1 MTNVNHMKVQT
12 SIPSVIVKRQSLFM
26 ITWNY
31 TIIR

>member
-1 MTNVNHMKVQT
+1 MTNVNHTKIQT
-12 SIPSVIVKRQSLFM
+12 SIPSVIVKRQSLYT

>member
-1 MTNVNHMKVQT
+1 MTNVNYTKVQT
-12 SIPSVIVKRQSLFM
+12 SLPSVIVKRQSLYM

>member
-1 MTNVNHMKVQT
+1 MTNVNHTKIQT

-31 TIIR
+31 TKVR